1 MRTCLLL
8 FERCCMKL
16 KSTLLSLAVAVAF
29 TMPIDA
35 AQYTVPDGQPPVPG
49 ADASIPD
56 TAYQNYRYGEALN
69 ANASAIILARKHI
82 YEMLDKQVEE
92 NKRSVE
98 QAERWKKAHDKS
110 MDISSHESTVILLHE
125 GDHRAKMTVP
135 IVVTGSFYKDAHQ
148 KNEVSSFAVE
158 SSVIAGL
165 VSSSESFVDDA
176 VYKSAKQKGT
186 FNYPGITK
194 GNWSI
199 TDKYLSENTPLMMAA
214 VTFDKQPNHNYVA
227 VLGQINHP
235 ITTKVERTMANF
247 VIPSLQPIDDVDRT
261 SDAVT
266 WGNVTYRLP
275 KGMQLQSEMKEG
287 PHAEGRVYEGSDM
300 RLVVTRGPIQRKD
313 HPMVAYPKRVF
324 NDIIYRSSKL
334 LLQNVPI
341 QSAMV
346 LNNGVPTYIMDQYN
360 PGKLSRILHL
370 IQDDEYS
377 YVMVLSY
384 KDGKTKYNHLKLRN
398 MMEYLEFKNAN
409 QLRSKIEKKTK
420 K

>member
-1 MRTCLLL
+1 
-8 FERCCMKL
+8 MKL
-16 KSTLLSLAVAVAF
+16 KSILLSLAVTVAF

-35 AQYTVPDGQPPVPG
+35 AQYTVPEGQPPVPG

-82 YEMLDKQVEE
+82 YEMIDKQVKE
-92 NKRSVE
+92 NKRSAE
-98 QAERWKKAHDKS
+98 NAERWKKSHDTY

-135 IVVTGSFYKDAHQ
+135 IVVTRSFYKEAHK
-148 KNEVSSFAVE
+148 KNEASSFAAE
-158 SSVIAGL
+158 SSVVAGL
-165 VSSSESFVDDA
+165 VSSSESFVDDGA
-176 VYKSAKQKGT
+176 YKSAKQKGA

-194 GNWSI
+194 GYWSV
-199 TDKYLSENTPLMMAA
+199 TDTYSSDNTPLMMAA

-227 VLGQINHP
+227 VLGHKNHP
-235 ITTKVERTMANF
+235 ITNQLERAMANF

-275 KGMQLQSEMKEG
+275 KGLKLKSETNNGPSLQ
-287 PHAEGRVYEGSDM
+287 GRVYVGPGMD
-300 RLVVTRGPIQRKD
+300 LVVTRGPVTSKSN
-313 HPMVAYPKRVF
+313 PMLTYPNRILKNF
-324 NDIIYRSSKL
+324 IHNPSTL

-341 QSAMV
+341 QSAMI
-346 LNNGVPTYIMDQYN
+346 LNNGVPTYLIDQYN
-360 PGKLSRILHL
+360 PGKQSRIFHL
-370 IQDDEYS
+370 IQDDEYD
-377 YVMVLSY
+377 YFMVLSY
-384 KDGKTKYNHLKLRN
+384 NDEKAKYNHMELRN
-398 MMEYLEFKNAN
+398 MMEYLDFKNAKE
-409 QLRSKIEKKTK
+409 LRSKTEIKTK

>member
-1 MRTCLLL
+1 
-8 FERCCMKL
+8 MKL

-69 ANASAIILARKHI
+69 ANASTIILARKHI
-82 YEMLDKQVEE
+82 YEMLDKQVKE
-92 NKRSVE
+92 NKRSAE
-98 QAERWKKAHDKS
+98 NAERWKKSHDTY

-135 IVVTGSFYKDAHQ
+135 IVVTRSFYKEAHK
-148 KNEVSSFAVE
+148 KNEASSFAAE
-158 SSVIAGL
+158 SSVVAGL
-165 VSSSESFVDDA
+165 VSSSESFVDDGA
-176 VYKSAKQKGT
+176 YKSAKQKGA

-194 GNWSI
+194 GYWSV
-199 TDKYLSENTPLMMAA
+199 TDTYSSDNTPLMMAA

-227 VLGQINHP
+227 VLGHKNHP
-235 ITTKVERTMANF
+235 ITNQLERAMANF

-275 KGMQLQSEMKEG
+275 KGLKLKSETNNGPSLQ
-287 PHAEGRVYEGSDM
+287 GRVYVGPGMD
-300 RLVVTRGPIQRKD
+300 LVVTRGPVTSKSN
-313 HPMVAYPKRVF
+313 PMLTYPNRILKNF
-324 NDIIYRSSKL
+324 IHNPSTL

-341 QSAMV
+341 QSAMI
-346 LNNGVPTYIMDQYN
+346 LNNGVPTYLIDQYN
-360 PGKLSRILHL
+360 PGKQSRIFHL
-370 IQDDEYS
+370 IQDDEYD
-377 YVMVLSY
+377 YFMVLSY
-384 KDGKTKYNHLKLRN
+384 NDEKAKYNHMELRN
-398 MMEYLEFKNAN
+398 MMEYLEFKNAKE
-409 QLRSKIEKKTK
+409 LRSKTEIKTK

>member
-1 MRTCLLL
+1 
-8 FERCCMKL
+8 MKL

-35 AQYTVPDGQPPVPG
+35 ARYTVPEGQPPVPG

-92 NKRSVE
+92 NKRSIE
-98 QAERWKKAHDKS
+98 EAERWKKAHDKS
-110 MDISSHESTVILLHE
+110 IDISSHESTVILLHE
-125 GDHRAKMTVP
+125 GEHRAKMTVP
-135 IVVTGSFYKDAHQ
+135 IGVTGSFYKESHKKDEIA
-148 KNEVSSFAVE
+148 SFAGE
-158 SSVIAGL
+158 NSAITGL

-176 VYKSAKQKGT
+176 AYKSAKQKGA

-194 GNWSI
+194 GYWSI
-199 TDKYLSENTPLMMAA
+199 TDKYYGENTPLMLAA

-227 VLGQINHP
+227 ALGHINHP
-235 ITTKVERTMANF
+235 ITTKVESTMANF

-266 WGNVTYRLP
+266 WGNITYRLP

-287 PHAEGRVYEGSDM
+287 PHAEGRVYEGPDM

-324 NDIIYRSSKL
+324 KDLIYRSSKL

-346 LNNGVPTYIMDQYN
+346 LNNGIPTYIMDQYN

-377 YVMVLSY
+377 YVMVLTY
-384 KDGKTKYNHLKLRN
+384 KDDKAKYKHIELRN
-398 MMEYLEFKNAN
+398 MMEYLDFKNAN
-409 QLRSKIEKKTK
+409 QLRSKIEKKLK

>member
-1 MRTCLLL
+1 
-8 FERCCMKL
+8 MKL

-49 ADASIPD
+49 ADSSIPD

-69 ANASAIILARKHI
+69 ANASTIILARKHI
-82 YEMLDKQVEE
+82 YEMLDKQVKE
-92 NKRSVE
+92 NKRSAE
-98 QAERWKKAHDKS
+98 NAERWKKSHDTY

-135 IVVTGSFYKDAHQ
+135 IVVTRSFYKEAHK
-148 KNEVSSFAVE
+148 KNEASSFAAE
-158 SSVIAGL
+158 SSVVAGL
-165 VSSSESFVDDA
+165 VSSSESFVDDGA
-176 VYKSAKQKGT
+176 YKSAKQKGA

-194 GNWSI
+194 GYWSV
-199 TDKYLSENTPLMMAA
+199 TDTYSSDNTPLMMAA

-227 VLGQINHP
+227 VLGHKNHP
-235 ITTKVERTMANF
+235 ITNQLERAMANF

-275 KGMQLQSEMKEG
+275 KGLKLKSETNNGPSLQ
-287 PHAEGRVYEGSDM
+287 GRVYVGPGMD
-300 RLVVTRGPIQRKD
+300 LVVTRGPVTSKSN
-313 HPMVAYPKRVF
+313 PMLTYPNRILKNF
-324 NDIIYRSSKL
+324 IHNPSTL

-341 QSAMV
+341 QSAMI
-346 LNNGVPTYIMDQYN
+346 LNNGVPTYLIDQYN
-360 PGKLSRILHL
+360 PGKQSRIFHL
-370 IQDDEYS
+370 IQDDEYD
-377 YVMVLSY
+377 YFMVLSY
-384 KDGKTKYNHLKLRN
+384 NDEKAKYNHMELRN
-398 MMEYLEFKNAN
+398 MMEYLDFKNAKE
-409 QLRSKIEKKTK
+409 LRSKTEIKTK

>member
-1 MRTCLLL
+1 
-8 FERCCMKL
+8 MKL
-16 KSTLLSLAVAVAF
+16 KSTLLGLAIALAF

-35 AQYTVPDGQPPVPG
+35 AQYTVPEGQPPVPG
-49 ADASIPD
+49 ADTSIPD

-98 QAERWKKAHDKS
+98 NAERWKKSHDTY
-110 MDISSHESTVILLHE
+110 MDISSHESTVILIHE
-125 GDHRAKMTVP
+125 GEHQAKITVP
-135 IVVTGSFYKDAHQ
+135 IVVTTGMYGISNDK
-148 KNEVSSFAVE
+148 KEISSIVFE
-158 SSVIAGL
+158 SSALAAFI
-165 VSSSESFVDDA
+165 SSNKRLVDDPH
-176 VYKSAKQKGT
+176 YKSAKQKGS

-194 GNWSI
+194 GYWAI
-199 TDKYLSENTPLMMAA
+199 TDTYYDNNTPFMLVA
-214 VTFDKQPNHNYVA
+214 VTFDKQPNHDYGVA
-227 VLGQINHP
+227 IGNINHP
-235 ITTKVERTMANF
+235 ITKNLERTMANF
-247 VIPSLQPIDDVDRT
+247 VIPSIQPLDNLDQM
-261 SDAVT
+261 SEAVT

-275 KGMQLQSEMKEG
+275 KGLKLKSETNNGPNLQ
-287 PHAEGRVYEGSDM
+287 GRVYVGPGMD
-300 RLVVTRGPIQRKD
+300 LVVTRGPVTSKD
-313 HPMVAYPKRVF
+313 NPMLAYPNRVLKNF
-324 NDIIYRSSKL
+324 IHKSSTL

-398 MMEYLEFKNAN
+398 MMEYLDFKNAN
-409 QLRSKIEKKTK
+409 QLRSKIEKKLK

>member
-1 MRTCLLL
+1 M
-8 FERCCMKL
+8 
-16 KSTLLSLAVAVAF
+16 SLAVAVAF

-35 AQYTVPDGQPPVPG
+35 AQYTVPEGQPPVPG

-98 QAERWKKAHDKS
+98 NAERWKKSHDTY
-110 MDISSHESTVILLHE
+110 MDISSHESTVILIHE
-125 GDHRAKMTVP
+125 GEHQAKITVP
-135 IVVTGSFYKDAHQ
+135 IVVTAGMYGISNDK
-148 KNEVSSFAVE
+148 KEISSIVFE
-158 SSVIAGL
+158 SSALAAFI
-165 VSSSESFVDDA
+165 SSNKRLVDDPH
-176 VYKSAKQKGT
+176 YKSAKQKGS

-194 GNWSI
+194 GYWAI
-199 TDKYLSENTPLMMAA
+199 TDTYYDNNTPFMLVA
-214 VTFDKQPNHNYVA
+214 VTFDKQPNHDYGVA
-227 VLGQINHP
+227 IGNINHP
-235 ITTKVERTMANF
+235 ITKNLERTMANF
-247 VIPSLQPIDDVDRT
+247 VIPSIQPLDNLDQM
-261 SDAVT
+261 SEAVT

-398 MMEYLEFKNAN
+398 MMEYLDFKNAN
-409 QLRSKIEKKTK
+409 QLRSKIEKKLK

>member
-1 MRTCLLL
+1 
-8 FERCCMKL
+8 MKL

-35 AQYTVPDGQPPVPG
+35 AQYTVPEGQPPVPG
-49 ADASIPD
+49 ADASIPN
-56 TAYQNYRYGEALN
+56 TAYQNYRFGEALN

-125 GDHRAKMTVP
+125 GENRAKMTVP
-135 IVVTGSFYKDAHQ
+135 IVVTGSFYKDDHQ

-176 VYKSAKQKGT
+176 VYKSAKQKGA

-214 VTFDKQPNHNYVA
+214 ITFDIQPNHNYVA
-227 VLGQINHP
+227 VLGHINHP
-235 ITTKVERTMANF
+235 ITTKVESTMANF

-261 SDAVT
+261 SDTVT

-287 PHAEGRVYEGSDM
+287 PHTEGRVYEGPDM

-398 MMEYLEFKNAN
+398 TMEYLDFKNAN
-409 QLRSKIEKKTK
+409 QLRSKIEKKLK

>member
-1 MRTCLLL
+1 
-8 FERCCMKL
+8 MKL
-16 KSTLLSLAVAVAF
+16 KSTLLSLAVALAF

-35 AQYTVPDGQPPVPG
+35 ARYTVPEGQPPVPG

-92 NKRSVE
+92 NKRSIE
-98 QAERWKKAHDKS
+98 EAERWKKAHDKS

-125 GDHRAKMTVP
+125 GEHRAKMTVP
-135 IVVTGSFYKDAHQ
+135 IVVTRSFYKEAHK
-148 KNEVSSFAVE
+148 KNEVSSFAAE
-158 SSVIAGL
+158 SSVVAGL

-176 VYKSAKQKGT
+176 AYKSAKQKGA

-194 GNWSI
+194 GYWSV
-199 TDKYLSENTPLMMAA
+199 TDTYSSENTPLMMAA
-214 VTFDKQPNHNYVA
+214 VTFDKQPNHNYMA
-227 VLGQINHP
+227 ILGYKNHP
-235 ITTKVERTMANF
+235 ITDKIERTMANF
-247 VIPSLQPIDDVDRT
+247 VIPSLQPIDDVDHT

-287 PHAEGRVYEGSDM
+287 PHAEGRVYVGPDM

-346 LNNGVPTYIMDQYN
+346 LNNGIPTYIMDQYN

-384 KDGKTKYNHLKLRN
+384 KDDKTKYNHLKLRN
-398 MMEYLEFKNAN
+398 MMEYLDFKNAKE
-409 QLRSKIEKKTK
+409 LRSKIETK
-420 K
+420 KKK

>member
-1 MRTCLLL
+1 
-8 FERCCMKL
+8 MKL
-16 KSTLLSLAVAVAF
+16 KSTLLSLAMAVAF

-35 AQYTVPDGQPPVPG
+35 AQYTVPEGQPPVPG

-82 YEMLDKQVEE
+82 YEMLDKQVQE
-92 NKRSVE
+92 NKRNVE
-98 QAERWKKAHDKS
+98 TAERWKKAHDKS

-125 GDHRAKMTVP
+125 GEHRAKMTVP
-135 IVVTGSFYKDAHQ
+135 IVVTGSFYKDDHQ

-176 VYKSAKQKGT
+176 VYKSAKQKGA

-214 VTFDKQPNHNYVA
+214 VTFDIQPNHNYVA
-227 VLGQINHP
+227 VLGHINHP
-235 ITTKVERTMANF
+235 ITTKVESTMANF

-275 KGMQLQSEMKEG
+275 KGLKLKSETNNGPSLQ
-287 PHAEGRVYEGSDM
+287 GRVYVGPGMD
-300 RLVVTRGPIQRKD
+300 LVVTRGPVTSKSN
-313 HPMVAYPKRVF
+313 PMLTYPNRILKNF
-324 NDIIYRSSKL
+324 IHNPSTL

-341 QSAMV
+341 QSAMI
-346 LNNGVPTYIMDQYN
+346 LNNGVPTYLIDQYN
-360 PGKLSRILHL
+360 PGKQSRIFHL
-370 IQDDEYS
+370 IQDDEYD
-377 YVMVLSY
+377 YFMVLSY
-384 KDGKTKYNHLKLRN
+384 NDEKAKYNHMELRN
-398 MMEYLEFKNAN
+398 MMEYLDFKNAKE
-409 QLRSKIEKKTK
+409 LRSKTEIKTK

>member
-1 MRTCLLL
+1 
-8 FERCCMKL
+8 MKL
-16 KSTLLSLAVAVAF
+16 KSTLLSLAVAAAF

-35 AQYTVPDGQPPVPG
+35 AQYTVPEGQPPVPG
-49 ADASIPD
+49 ADSRIPD
-56 TAYQNYRYGEALN
+56 NAYQNYRYGEALN

-98 QAERWKKAHDKS
+98 NAERWKKSHDTY
-110 MDISSHESTVILLHE
+110 MDISSHESTVILIHE
-125 GDHRAKMTVP
+125 GEHQAKITVP
-135 IVVTGSFYKDAHQ
+135 IVVTAGMYGISNDK
-148 KNEVSSFAVE
+148 KEISSIVFE
-158 SSVIAGL
+158 SSALAAFI
-165 VSSSESFVDDA
+165 SSNKRLVDDPH
-176 VYKSAKQKGT
+176 YKSAKQKGS

-194 GNWSI
+194 GYWAI
-199 TDKYLSENTPLMMAA
+199 TDTYYDNNTPFMLVA
-214 VTFDKQPNHNYVA
+214 VTFDKQPNHDYGVA
-227 VLGQINHP
+227 IGNINHP
-235 ITTKVERTMANF
+235 ITKNLERTMANF
-247 VIPSLQPIDDVDRT
+247 VIPSIQPLDNLDQM
-261 SDAVT
+261 SEAVT

-275 KGMQLQSEMKEG
+275 KGLKLKSETNNGPSLQ
-287 PHAEGRVYEGSDM
+287 GRVYVGPGMD
-300 RLVVTRGPIQRKD
+300 LVVTRGPVTSKD
-313 HPMVAYPKRVF
+313 NPMLAYPNRVLKNF
-324 NDIIYRSSKL
+324 IHKSSTL

-384 KDGKTKYNHLKLRN
+384 KDGKTKYNHLELRN
-398 MMEYLEFKNAN
+398 MMEYLDFKNAN
-409 QLRSKIEKKTK
+409 QLRIKIEKKLK

>member
-1 MRTCLLL
+1 
-8 FERCCMKL
+8 MKL

-35 AQYTVPDGQPPVPG
+35 AQYTVPDGQPPVLG
-49 ADASIPD
+49 ADSSIPD
-56 TAYQNYRYGEALN
+56 NAYQNYRYGEALN

-82 YEMLDKQVEE
+82 YEMLDKQVKE
-92 NKRSVE
+92 NKRSTE
-98 QAERWKKAHDKS
+98 NAERWKKSHDTY

-135 IVVTGSFYKDAHQ
+135 IVVTRSFYKEAHK
-148 KNEVSSFAVE
+148 KNEASSFAAE
-158 SSVIAGL
+158 SSVVAGL

-176 VYKSAKQKGT
+176 AYKSAKQKGA

-194 GNWSI
+194 GYWSV
-199 TDKYLSENTPLMMAA
+199 TDTYSSDNTPLMMAA

-227 VLGQINHP
+227 VLGHKNHP
-235 ITTKVERTMANF
+235 ITNQLERAMANF

-275 KGMQLQSEMKEG
+275 KGLKLKSETNNGPSLQ
-287 PHAEGRVYEGSDM
+287 GRVYVGPGMD
-300 RLVVTRGPIQRKD
+300 LVVTRGPVTSKSN
-313 HPMVAYPKRVF
+313 PMLTYPNRILKNF
-324 NDIIYRSSKL
+324 IHNPSTL

-341 QSAMV
+341 QSAMI
-346 LNNGVPTYIMDQYN
+346 LNNGVPTYLIDQYN
-360 PGKLSRILHL
+360 PGKQSRIFHL
-370 IQDDEYS
+370 IQDDEYD
-377 YVMVLSY
+377 YFMVLSY
-384 KDGKTKYNHLKLRN
+384 NDEKAKYNHMELRN
-398 MMEYLEFKNAN
+398 MMEYLDFKNAKE
-409 QLRSKIEKKTK
+409 LRSKTEIKTK

>member
-1 MRTCLLL
+1 
-8 FERCCMKL
+8 MKL

-49 ADASIPD
+49 ADSSIPD

-98 QAERWKKAHDKS
+98 NAERWKKSHDTY

-135 IVVTGSFYKDAHQ
+135 IVVTRSFYKEAHK
-148 KNEVSSFAVE
+148 KNEASSFAAE
-158 SSVIAGL
+158 SSVVAGL
-165 VSSSESFVDDA
+165 VSSSESFVDDGA
-176 VYKSAKQKGT
+176 YKSAKQKGA

-194 GNWSI
+194 GYWSV
-199 TDKYLSENTPLMMAA
+199 TDTYSSDNTPLMMAA

-227 VLGQINHP
+227 VLGHKNHP
-235 ITTKVERTMANF
+235 ITNQLERAMANF

-275 KGMQLQSEMKEG
+275 KGLKLKSETNNGPSLQ
-287 PHAEGRVYEGSDM
+287 GRVYVGPGMD
-300 RLVVTRGPIQRKD
+300 LVVTRGPVTSKSN
-313 HPMVAYPKRVF
+313 PMLTYPNRILKNF
-324 NDIIYRSSKL
+324 IHNPSTL

-341 QSAMV
+341 QSAMI
-346 LNNGVPTYIMDQYN
+346 LNNGVPTYLIDQYN
-360 PGKLSRILHL
+360 PGKQSRIFHL
-370 IQDDEYS
+370 IQDDEYD
-377 YVMVLSY
+377 YFMVLSY
-384 KDGKTKYNHLKLRN
+384 NDEKAKYNHMELRN
-398 MMEYLEFKNAN
+398 MMEYLDFKNAKE
-409 QLRSKIEKKTK
+409 LRSKTEIKTK

>member
-1 MRTCLLL
+1 
-8 FERCCMKL
+8 MKL
-16 KSTLLSLAVAVAF
+16 KSTLLSLVLALAF

-35 AQYTVPDGQPPVPG
+35 AQYTVPEGQPPVPG

-69 ANASAIILARKHI
+69 ANASAIILAHKHI

-92 NKRSVE
+92 NKRSIE
-98 QAERWKKAHDKS
+98 EAERWKKAHDKS

-135 IVVTGSFYKDAHQ
+135 IVVTRSFYKEAHK
-148 KNEVSSFAVE
+148 KNEVSSFAAE
-158 SSVIAGL
+158 SSVVAGL

-176 VYKSAKQKGT
+176 AYKSAKQKGA

-194 GNWSI
+194 GYWSV
-199 TDKYLSENTPLMMAA
+199 TDKYYGENTPLMLAA

-227 VLGQINHP
+227 ALGHINHP
-235 ITTKVERTMANF
+235 ITTKVESTMANF

-287 PHAEGRVYEGSDM
+287 PHAEGRVYVGPDM

-313 HPMVAYPKRVF
+313 YPMVAYPKRVF
-324 NDIIYRSSKL
+324 NDILYRSSKL

-346 LNNGVPTYIMDQYN
+346 LNNGIPTYIMDQYN

-377 YVMVLSY
+377 YVMVLTY
-384 KDGKTKYNHLKLRN
+384 KDDKAKYNHLELRN
-398 MMEYLEFKNAN
+398 MMEYLDFKNAN
-409 QLRSKIEKKTK
+409 DLRSKIEKKTK

>member
-1 MRTCLLL
+1 
-8 FERCCMKL
+8 MKV

-35 AQYTVPDGQPPVPG
+35 AQYTVPEGQPPVPG
-49 ADASIPD
+49 ADTSIPD

-69 ANASAIILARKHI
+69 ANASEIILARKHI
-82 YEMLDKQVEE
+82 YEMLDKQVQE
-92 NKRSVE
+92 NKRNIE
-98 QAERWKKAHDKS
+98 DAERWKKAHDKS
-110 MDISSHESTVILLHE
+110 MEISSHESTVILLHE
-125 GDHRAKMTVP
+125 GKHRAKMTVP
-135 IVVTGSFYKDAHQ
+135 IGVTGSFYKESHKKDGIA
-148 KNEVSSFAVE
+148 SFACE
-158 SSVIAGL
+158 NSAITGL

-176 VYKSAKQKGT
+176 AYKSAKQKGA

-194 GNWSI
+194 GYWSI
-199 TDKYLSENTPLMMAA
+199 TDKYYGENTPLMLAA

-227 VLGQINHP
+227 VLGHKNHP
-235 ITTKVERTMANF
+235 ITNQVERAMANF

-287 PHAEGRVYEGSDM
+287 PHTEGRIYEGPEM

-324 NDIIYRSSKL
+324 KDLIYRSSKL

-346 LNNGVPTYIMDQYN
+346 LNNGIPTYIMDQYN
-360 PGKLSRILHL
+360 QGKQSRIFHL
-370 IQDDEYS
+370 IQDDEYD
-377 YVMVLSY
+377 YFMVLSY
-384 KDGKTKYNHLKLRN
+384 NDEKAKYNHMKLRN
-398 MMEYLEFKNAN
+398 MMEYLDFKNAKE
-409 QLRSKIEKKTK
+409 LRNKTETKIKK
-420 K
+420 

>member
-1 MRTCLLL
+1 
-8 FERCCMKL
+8 MKL
-16 KSTLLSLAVAVAF
+16 KRTLLSLAVAVAF

-35 AQYTVPDGQPPVPG
+35 AQYTVPEGQPPVPG

-92 NKRSVE
+92 NKRSIE
-98 QAERWKKAHDKS
+98 NAERWKKAHDKS

-135 IVVTGSFYKDAHQ
+135 IVVTGSFYKDAHH

-165 VSSSESFVDDA
+165 VSSSESFVDDT

-194 GNWSI
+194 GYWSI
-199 TDKYLSENTPLMMAA
+199 TDKYFDENTPLMMAA

-227 VLGQINHP
+227 VLGHINHP
-235 ITTKVERTMANF
+235 ITNPVERAMANF
-247 VIPSLQPIDDVDRT
+247 VIPSLQPIDDLDRT

-287 PHAEGRVYEGSDM
+287 PHTEGCVYEGPDM
-300 RLVVTRGPIQRKD
+300 RLVVTRGPIQKKD

-324 NDIIYRSSKL
+324 KDLIYRSSKL

-360 PGKLSRILHL
+360 HGKLSRILHL

-377 YVMVLSY
+377 YVMVFSY
-384 KDGKTKYNHLKLRN
+384 KDNKAKYNHLKLRN
-398 MMEYLEFKNAN
+398 MMEYLDFKSAN
-409 QLRSKIEKKTK
+409 ELRSKIEKKLK

>member
-1 MRTCLLL
+1 
-8 FERCCMKL
+8 MKL

-49 ADASIPD
+49 ADSSIPD

-69 ANASAIILARKHI
+69 ANASTIILARKHI
-82 YEMLDKQVEE
+82 YEMLDKQVKE
-92 NKRSVE
+92 NKRSAE
-98 QAERWKKAHDKS
+98 NAERWKKSHDTY

-135 IVVTGSFYKDAHQ
+135 IVVTRSFYKEAHK
-148 KNEVSSFAVE
+148 KNEASSFAAE
-158 SSVIAGL
+158 SSVVAGL
-165 VSSSESFVDDA
+165 VSSSESFVDDGA
-176 VYKSAKQKGT
+176 YKSAKQKGA

-194 GNWSI
+194 GYWSV
-199 TDKYLSENTPLMMAA
+199 TDTYSSDNTPLMMAA

-227 VLGQINHP
+227 VLGHKNHP
-235 ITTKVERTMANF
+235 ITNQLERAMANF

-275 KGMQLQSEMKEG
+275 KGLKLKSETNNGPSLQ
-287 PHAEGRVYEGSDM
+287 GRVYEGADM

-324 NDIIYRSSKL
+324 NDIIYRFSKL

-398 MMEYLEFKNAN
+398 MMEYLDFKNAN
-409 QLRSKIEKKTK
+409 QLRIKIEKKLK